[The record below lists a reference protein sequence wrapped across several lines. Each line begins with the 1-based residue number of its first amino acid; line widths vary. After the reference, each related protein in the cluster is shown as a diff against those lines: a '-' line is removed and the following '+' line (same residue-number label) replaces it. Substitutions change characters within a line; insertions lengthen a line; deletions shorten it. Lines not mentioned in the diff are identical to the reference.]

1 MIQISNIGGP
11 IHIGNL
17 LFIVWMSDTGALI
30 LGRTM
35 KKKTKK
41 KRNKDA
47 TMTKSMNN
55 GDNEEEEE
63 DKGSFVSFLKSI
75 SPGKTMPGI
84 LGGII
89 TGPIS
94 SLMYP
99 ITLPP
104 STILSSFF
112 SVEEGQCY
120 NNENDECSTTS
131 LSYITVQ
138 LSTLYNNPTNQ
149 KILLGLLLSTSGIIG
164 DLAESSVKRMSMK
177 KDSGSL
183 LPGHGGVVDRFDS
196 LFVAAIVYYYLIL
209 A

>member
-30 LGRTM
+30 LGRIM

-41 KRNKDA
+41 KRNNDA
-47 TMTKSMNN
+47 TTTKSMDN
-55 GDNEEEEE
+55 GDNEEEE
-63 DKGSFVSFLKSI
+63 DKGFFISFLKSI
-75 SPGKTMPGI
+75 SPGKTMAGL

-94 SLMYP
+94 SLIYP

-104 STILSSFF
+104 STILSSLL
-112 SVEEGQCY
+112 SVEEGQCN
-120 NNENDECSTTS
+120 NNEDEECSTTS
-131 LSYITVQ
+131 SSSYITVQ

-149 KILLGLLLSTSGIIG
+149 KILLGLLLSASGIIG